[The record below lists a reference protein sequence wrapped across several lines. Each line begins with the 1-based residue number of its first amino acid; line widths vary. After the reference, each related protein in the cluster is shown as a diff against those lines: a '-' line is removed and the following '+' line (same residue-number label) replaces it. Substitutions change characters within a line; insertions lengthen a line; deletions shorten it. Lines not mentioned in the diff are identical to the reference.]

1 MRWRRA
7 EKRAPLLSAEQHR
20 LHVYGT
26 LGFGLLTGAF
36 KPGHAFDK
44 GDWRNNSSTTF
55 WLPLFQ
61 RDNFEREVRVGKR
74 LAEVAA
80 RHGRSLAQLGIAW
93 VLSNPAVTVA
103 LVGMRN
109 DKFQR
114 VLKDFDGKGLTRPR
128 RLQQE

>member
-1 MRWRRA
+1 M
-7 EKRAPLLSAEQHR
+7 
-20 LHVYGT
+20 
-26 LGFGLLTGAF
+26 
-36 KPGHAFDK
+36 
-44 GDWRNNSSTTF
+44 
-55 WLPLFQ
+55 
-61 RDNFEREVRVGKR
+61 
-74 LAEVAA
+74 AA

>member
-1 MRWRRA
+1 MSVSVAGTSRLPA
-7 EKRAPLLSAEQHR
+7 LLDA
-20 LHVYGT
+20 V
-26 LGFGLLTGAF
+26 A
-36 KPGHAFDK
+36 
-44 GDWRNNSSTTF
+44 
-55 WLPLFQ
+55 
-61 RDNFEREVRVGKR
+61 
-74 LAEVAA
+74 VAA

-109 DKFQR
+109 NKFQR